1 VWGGRIVSDATLDSR
16 IAAARRAV
24 GDSGAVQILIR
35 TFARKG
41 VRFVGEVQEEG
52 NPAAFAP
59 EMAAERGTVARP
71 GGARSPP
78 LLSIV
83 VLPFTNLS
91 NDPDQDYFADGITDD
106 LTTDLSRI
114 ADMFVISRN
123 TAFTYQNR
131 PIDTKTIGRELGIRY
146 VIEGSVRRS
155 GNQIRVNAQLIDA
168 ESNAHLWAERF
179 DRDTHDLFA
188 LQDEITSRIA
198 LTLRAELVRSEAA
211 RPAQDRDA
219 LDYILRG
226 RAAMLKPPSRE
237 RYAEAVS
244 LFDRALALDPR
255 SVSAQGWLA
264 AVLAGR
270 VLDNMTDTAAADIAR
285 AEGLAGQASAPSPHS
300 GLAHI
305 AKGLVLSA
313 QHRYAEAIPE
323 YETVLALDR
332 NWVGALHALGQC
344 KLFTGSIEETIP
356 LVEQAIRIS
365 PRDPLIGYWYQLI
378 GFVHLLQSRT
388 GDAIIW
394 LERARNAI
402 LAHPHIRAQLAS
414 AYALNGE
421 TERACAELAAARRLS
436 LDGRYSSIA
445 GLRVLGNYRVLASEI
460 RARCEATYFT
470 GLHKAGMPD
479 E

>member
-1 VWGGRIVSDATLDSR
+1 
-16 IAAARRAV
+16 
-24 GDSGAVQILIR
+24 
-35 TFARKG
+35 
-41 VRFVGEVQEEG
+41 
-52 NPAAFAP
+52 
-59 EMAAERGTVARP
+59 
-71 GGARSPP
+71 
-78 LLSIV
+78 
-83 VLPFTNLS
+83 
-91 NDPDQDYFADGITDD
+91 
-106 LTTDLSRI
+106 
-114 ADMFVISRN
+114 
-123 TAFTYQNR
+123 
-131 PIDTKTIGRELGIRY
+131 
-146 VIEGSVRRS
+146 
-155 GNQIRVNAQLIDA
+155 
-168 ESNAHLWAERF
+168 
-179 DRDTHDLFA
+179 
-188 LQDEITSRIA
+188 
-198 LTLRAELVRSEAA
+198 
-211 RPAQDRDA
+211 
-219 LDYILRG
+219 
-226 RAAMLKPPSRE
+226 MLKPPSRE

-332 NWVGALHALGQC
+332 NWVGALHGLGQC

-356 LVEQAIRIS
+356 LVKQAIRLS
-365 PRDPLIGYWYQLI
+365 PRDPLIGYWYQQI
-378 GFVHLLQSRT
+378 GLVHLLQSRT
-388 GDAIIW
+388 GDAIVW

-402 LAHPHIRAQLAS
+402 PAHPHIRAQLAS